1 MIVLEPKWSYDGTTG
16 VMSLPDE
23 FGDAALSLKVS
34 IPEAHALANYINS
47 RVKLARKSERRA
59 LQEEIARL
67 TSF

>member
-1 MIVLEPKWSYDGTTG
+1 VIVIEPQWSYDGTTG

-23 FGDAALSLKVS
+23 FGGAVLELKVS
-34 IPEAHALANYINS
+34 IPEAHALANYIKS
-47 RVKLARKSERRA
+47 RVRWARKSERLA